1 MLASKVLRHKKPRL
15 RILVSFV
22 QDSGRG
28 SSLAAADI
36 LIQEGISAE
45 VIDVFSVKPFDE
57 YAIFASAAKTGRVV
71 SVKEHNV
78 ATGLGAAVA
87 ELLAEKLPTPMR
99 FAGMRTFGIF
109 SVDIS
114 WLTQTCDAVLPS
126 CEVLFCGE
134 KSGFLAI
141 CASQPLVLKQECA
154 SQVARSTSQV
164 ARSASQVVRFALRL
178 SEI

>member
-57 YAIFASAAKTGRVV
+57 YAILASAAKTGRVV

-99 FAGMRTFGIF
+99 FAGMRTFGTSAPGDVLLLHF
-109 SVDIS
+109 H
-114 WLTQTCDAVLPS
+114 LDAEGIAGRVREFVL
-126 CEVLFCGE
+126 
-134 KSGFLAI
+134 A
-141 CASQPLVLKQECA
+141 
-154 SQVARSTSQV
+154 
-164 ARSASQVVRFALRL
+164 
-178 SEI
+178 

>member
-15 RILVSFV
+15 RILGSFV

-99 FAGMRTFGIF
+99 FAGMRTFGTSAPGDVLLSHF
-109 SVDIS
+109 H
-114 WLTQTCDAVLPS
+114 LDAEGIAGRVREFVL
-126 CEVLFCGE
+126 
-134 KSGFLAI
+134 A
-141 CASQPLVLKQECA
+141 
-154 SQVARSTSQV
+154 
-164 ARSASQVVRFALRL
+164 
-178 SEI
+178 

>member
-45 VIDVFSVKPFDE
+45 VIDIFSVKPFDE
-57 YAIFASAAKTGRVV
+57 YAILASAAKTGRVV
-71 SVKEHNV
+71 SVEEHNV

-87 ELLAEKLPTPMR
+87 ELLAEKLPMPMR
-99 FAGMRTFGIF
+99 FAGMRTFGT
-109 SVDIS
+109 SAPGD
-114 WLTQTCDAVLPS
+114 VLLS
-126 CEVLFCGE
+126 HFHLVAEGIAGRVREVV
-134 KSGFLAI
+134 LA
-141 CASQPLVLKQECA
+141 
-154 SQVARSTSQV
+154 
-164 ARSASQVVRFALRL
+164 
-178 SEI
+178 

>member
-71 SVKEHNV
+71 SVKEHTV

-99 FAGMRTFGIF
+99 FAGMRTFGTSAPGDVLLSHF
-109 SVDIS
+109 H
-114 WLTQTCDAVLPS
+114 LDAEGIAGRVREFVL
-126 CEVLFCGE
+126 
-134 KSGFLAI
+134 A
-141 CASQPLVLKQECA
+141 
-154 SQVARSTSQV
+154 
-164 ARSASQVVRFALRL
+164 
-178 SEI
+178 

>member
-57 YAIFASAAKTGRVV
+57 YAILASAAKTGRVV
-71 SVKEHNV
+71 SVEEHNV

-87 ELLAEKLPTPMR
+87 ELLAEKLPMPMR
-99 FAGMRTFGIF
+99 FTGMRIFGT
-109 SVDIS
+109 SAPGD
-114 WLTQTCDAVLPS
+114 VLLS
-126 CEVLFCGE
+126 HFHLVAEGIAGRVREFVL
-134 KSGFLAI
+134 A
-141 CASQPLVLKQECA
+141 
-154 SQVARSTSQV
+154 
-164 ARSASQVVRFALRL
+164 
-178 SEI
+178 

>member
-57 YAIFASAAKTGRVV
+57 YAILASAAKTGRVV
-71 SVKEHNV
+71 SVEEHNV
-78 ATGLGAAVA
+78 ATGLGAAAA
-87 ELLAEKLPTPMR
+87 ELLAEKLPTPIR
-99 FAGMRTFGIF
+99 FAGMRTFG
-109 SVDIS
+109 
-114 WLTQTCDAVLPS
+114 T
-126 CEVLFCGE
+126 
-134 KSGFLAI
+134 
-141 CASQPLVLKQECA
+141 
-154 SQVARSTSQV
+154 
-164 ARSASQVVRFALRL
+164 SASGDVLLSHFHLDAEGIAGRVREFVLA
-178 SEI
+178 

>member
-22 QDSGRG
+22 QDLGRG

-57 YAIFASAAKTGRVV
+57 YAILASAAKTGRVV

-78 ATGLGAAVA
+78 ATGLGAAAA
-87 ELLAEKLPTPMR
+87 ELLAEKLPTPIR
-99 FAGMRTFGIF
+99 FAGMRTFG
-109 SVDIS
+109 
-114 WLTQTCDAVLPS
+114 T
-126 CEVLFCGE
+126 
-134 KSGFLAI
+134 
-141 CASQPLVLKQECA
+141 
-154 SQVARSTSQV
+154 
-164 ARSASQVVRFALRL
+164 SASGDVLLSHFHLDAEGIAGRVREFVLA
-178 SEI
+178 

>member
-57 YAIFASAAKTGRVV
+57 YAILASAAKTGRVV
-71 SVKEHNV
+71 SVEEHNV

-99 FAGMRTFGIF
+99 FAGMRTFGT
-109 SVDIS
+109 SAPGD
-114 WLTQTCDAVLPS
+114 VLLS
-126 CEVLFCGE
+126 HFGLDGEGIAARVREFVL
-134 KSGFLAI
+134 A
-141 CASQPLVLKQECA
+141 
-154 SQVARSTSQV
+154 
-164 ARSASQVVRFALRL
+164 
-178 SEI
+178 